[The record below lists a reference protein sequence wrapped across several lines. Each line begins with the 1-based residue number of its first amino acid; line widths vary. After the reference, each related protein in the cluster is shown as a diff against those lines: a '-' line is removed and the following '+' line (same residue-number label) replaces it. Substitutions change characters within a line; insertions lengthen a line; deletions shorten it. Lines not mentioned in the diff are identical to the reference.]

1 MEEFAVGSGTQIN
14 QPQVYYKKYHQ
25 ANSYNKLR
33 CKGHYYDSPTVI

>member
-25 ANSYNKLR
+25 AYSYNKLR
-33 CKGHYYDSPTVI
+33 CKTTPHPL